1 MKWGFDMA
9 RTKRPT
15 AAQKKA
21 AGEATGK
28 SKYAAKKGHPSKTSP
43 FNLEYQRNSQAA
55 RVRKSI
61 FERQT
66 DAGLAEQEMLTR
78 EPELPQQDEQE
89 TYMEME
95 N

>member
-1 MKWGFDMA
+1 MR

-15 AAQKKA
+15 LAQKKA

-28 SKYAAKKGHPSKTSP
+28 SKYAAKKGKVSKTSP
-43 FNLEYQRNSQAA
+43 FNPDYQFASQVE
-55 RVRKSI
+55 RVRKAI
-61 FERQT
+61 IERDT
-66 DAGLAEQEMLTR
+66 DVKLAEQETLTR

>member
-1 MKWGFDMA
+1 MR

-15 AAQKKA
+15 LAQKKA

-61 FERQT
+61 FERQVCCFLKSWYNNLIKAQGESKKVFT
-66 DAGLAEQEMLTR
+66 NKNGYGIILLV
-78 EPELPQQDEQE
+78 
-89 TYMEME
+89 
-95 N
+95 